1 MKVCATM
8 AKKNYAVAA
17 SRMIADNAATTAA
30 DIRKAFGL
38 TATDASIA
46 AQFRRYAKLYGTA
59 AEEGVTFKFA
69 GNDIVRVGVK
79 LTPEQVE
86 ACENREQLLVDCYR
100 LFGGGESGERGAK
113 PFDMLSDL

>member
-1 MKVCATM
+1 MS
-8 AKKNYAVAA
+8 KKNYAVAA
-17 SRMIADNAATTAA
+17 SRMLADNGSLTAA

-59 AEEGVTFKFA
+59 AEEGVTFKFQ

-100 LFGGGESGERGAK
+100 LFGGGDSGERGAK